1 MNSIKNSL
9 LTPKLGV
16 AVATLL
22 LLSACGAA
30 EQASKLKDNAG
41 NLQKTAEQAQGAIT
55 NLAASKDGLLK
66 MKDGVSQTLASVK
79 SGDFTKAQQD
89 FGSIQETWKGIE
101 PGLKGVSADGTQK
114 VQGNLDTVGAE
125 LKAEKP
131 DTAKITTG
139 LQGLTASIGGLAVGG
154 AELPSVAGTAGAAGE
169 KTAGFQT
176 NLVAMKDALS
186 QTTTAVES
194 SNFTAAKEAF
204 GTARQTW
211 FKFGG
216 SVKQQSTETYQK
228 MDESVK
234 AVNGSI
240 TASTPKKDALLVD
253 LKALAGD
260 LDSIS
265 AEKK

>member
-1 MNSIKNSL
+1 MNSIKNSFL
-9 LTPKLGV
+9 NPKSSM
-16 AVATLL
+16 AVAAIL

-41 NLQKTAEQAQGAIT
+41 NLQKTAEQAQGAIG

-79 SGDFTKAQQD
+79 SGDFTKAQQE
-89 FGSIQETWKGIE
+89 FGSVQETWKGIE
-101 PGLKGVSADGTQK
+101 PGLKGVSADGSQK
-114 VQGNLDTVGAE
+114 VQGNLEAVATE

-131 DTAKITTG
+131 DSGKITTD

-154 AELPSVAGTAGAAGE
+154 AELPSPASAAGAGDKPA
-169 KTAGFQT
+169 TFQS

-194 SNFTAAKEAF
+194 SNFTAAKDAF

-211 FKFGG
+211 YKFGG
-216 SVKQQSTETYQK
+216 SVKQQSADTYQK
-228 MDESVK
+228 MDEAVK
-234 AVNGSI
+234 TVNGAI
-240 TASTPKKDALLVD
+240 TANEPKKDTLLVD

>member
-1 MNSIKNSL
+1 MNLIKNSL
-9 LTPKLGV
+9 LNPKLGV
-16 AVATLL
+16 AAAALL

-41 NLQKTAEQAQGAIT
+41 NLQKTAEQAQGAIA
-55 NLAASKDGLLK
+55 NLAASKDGLFK

-79 SGDFTKAQQD
+79 SGDFTKAQQE
-89 FGSIQETWKGIE
+89 FSAVQETWKGLE
-101 PGLKGVSADGTQK
+101 PGLKGVSAEGTQK
-114 VQGNLDTVGAE
+114 VQGGVETVATE

-131 DTAKITTG
+131 DSEKIKTN
-139 LQGLTASIGGLAVGG
+139 LQGLKSSIGSLAVGG
-154 AELPSVAGTAGAAGE
+154 AELPSPVGAASATGD
-169 KTAGFQT
+169 KTAFQT

-194 SNFTAAKEAF
+194 SDFTAAKDAF

-216 SVKQQSTETYQK
+216 SVKQQSAETYQK
-228 MDESVK
+228 MDEGVK
-234 AVNGSI
+234 TVNGSI
-240 TASTPKKDALLVD
+240 AANAPRKDALLVD
-253 LKALAGD
+253 LKSLAGD

>member
-1 MNSIKNSL
+1 MNSIKNSIL
-9 LTPKLGV
+9 NPKLGV
-16 AVATLL
+16 AVAAIL

-30 EQASKLKDNAG
+30 EQASQLTDKAG
-41 NLQKTAEQAQGAIT
+41 DIQKTAQQAQGTIA

-66 MKDGVSQTLASVK
+66 MKDGVSQTLAAVK

-89 FGSIQETWKGIE
+89 FGSVQETWKGLE
-101 PGLKGVSADGTQK
+101 AGLKTVSADGTQK
-114 VQGNLDTVGAE
+114 VQGGVDSVATE

-131 DTAKITTG
+131 DAEKIKTDLQALTT
-139 LQGLTASIGGLAVGG
+139 SIGGLAVGG
-154 AELPSVAGTAGAAGE
+154 AELPSAVGTTGAAGD
-169 KTAGFQT
+169 KAAAFQA

-186 QTTTAVES
+186 QSATAVES
-194 SNFTAAKEAF
+194 SDFTAAKEAF

-216 SVKQQSTETYQK
+216 SVKQQSADTYQK

-234 AVNGSI
+234 TVNG
-240 TASTPKKDALLVD
+240 AMNVATPQKDSLLVD
-253 LKALAGD
+253 LKALTGD

-265 AEKK
+265 VEKK